1 MRTGEDPAT
10 KSAWVPPAVGARIVR
25 HRHSRAEGKFQ
36 FTSYDAC
43 FFESCATPW
52 ENNDFKRGFGLVLLL
67 PRLYVI
73 LDAGL
78 IRGPLQVVARQLMDA
93 GVRLLQYRAK
103 NIAAREM
110 LETAERLT
118 AMAHE
123 QRVTFFVNDRP
134 DVAWLAGAD
143 GVHLG
148 QDDLGVEQARALVG
162 KERWVGVSTHNLEQ
176 FEKAAGTSADYI
188 AIGPIF
194 ETNSKA
200 NPDPVVGTEMI
211 RRVRAFT
218 KKPIVAIGGIRL
230 ERVAEVME
238 AGADSVA
245 VISDIV
251 AAGDPA
257 KRAERFLERLG
268 AMKRADE
275 H

>member
-1 MRTGEDPAT
+1 M
-10 KSAWVPPAVGARIVR
+10 
-25 HRHSRAEGKFQ
+25 
-36 FTSYDAC
+36 SYHAC
-43 FFESCATPW
+43 FFERCATPW
-52 ENNDFKRGFGLVLLL
+52 ENNDFKRGFGLGLLL

-200 NPDPVVGTEMI
+200 NPDPVVGTGMI
-211 RRVRAFT
+211 RRVRALT

-251 AAGDPA
+251 GAGDPA

-268 AMKRADE
+268 AVKRADK